1 MEMGHMLSLSGSSPV
16 LLFNTNIVGRCLITS
31 APTIFSYGEREKWTP
46 ISSSPTA
53 APYLCGCGGHKYP
66 HFP

>member
-1 MEMGHMLSLSGSSPV
+1 MEMGHMSS
-16 LLFNTNIVGRCLITS
+16 LLFNTDIVGRCLITS
-31 APTIFSYGEREKWTP
+31 APVFSYGEREKWTP

-53 APYLCGCGGHKYP
+53 APYLCGCGSHKYP